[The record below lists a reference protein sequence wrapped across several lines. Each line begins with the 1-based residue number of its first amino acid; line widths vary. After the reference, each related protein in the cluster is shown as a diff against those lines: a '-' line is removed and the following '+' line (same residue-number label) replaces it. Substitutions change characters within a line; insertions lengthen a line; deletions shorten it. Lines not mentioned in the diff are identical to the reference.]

1 MLEDDSDADRGR
13 SLEHREDV
21 PNSESMRIVESSSKV
36 DGDSQM
42 GKIEHSPIDA
52 AVEFDGCLST
62 VSMRTSRC
70 AKSPLFEIC

>member
-1 MLEDDSDADRGR
+1 MLEDDSDAQRGR

-21 PNSESMRIVESSSKV
+21 PSSESMRTVESSPKV

-42 GKIEHSPIDA
+42 GKIEYSPIDV
-52 AVEFDGCLST
+52 AVEFDECLST

-70 AKSPLFEIC
+70 ANSPLFEIC